1 MPESPSPLPET
12 LAWLRQTAK
21 FEGGVTAQVLLHLL
35 ERVEALEAR
44 PIPGSV
50 ELAAPVA
57 TDLELCN
64 AYNNAP
70 GHSFGPA
77 LRAVYNL
84 GRQHGAAAPQHA
96 PEELVLASFDEDSDD
111 EEEVDEG

>member
-1 MPESPSPLPET
+1 MSKPLTPEIT
-12 LAWLRQTAK
+12 AWLKQAAAA
-21 FEGGVTAQVLLHLL
+21 GVAEPQVLCNLL

-57 TDLELCN
+57 TDQELCN

-77 LRAVYNL
+77 HLRAVYDL
-84 GRQHGAAAPQHA
+84 GRQHGAATLLQRLSAPAQ
-96 PEELVLASFDEDSDD
+96 
-111 EEEVDEG
+111 EVGK